1 MKTLFISYDGF
12 APAILGAML
21 SYGKTNFETFEDLAQ
36 NPAYVLPP
44 ELRERIKPL
53 SLQLATSG
61 PGHDKFLEQIQ
72 YWMTLRAPLF
82 WWKQFDTYRI
92 GVSKSSESTMHRSWK
107 NGLQQSD
114 FAEPIFAES
123 LSRLNCLI
131 KDFQNA
137 QAAGAEKLELAK
149 HLERQILVNLP
160 DSYLQTRL
168 VNVNAKTL
176 RNIYFQRR
184 SHKLREWHEFCD
196 FIKTLPHADLITAEP
211 TDAHS

>member
-1 MKTLFISYDGF
+1 MKTLFIAHEGF

-21 SYGKTNFETFEDLAQ
+21 SYGKTNFEIFEDLVK
-36 NPAYVLPP
+36 NPSTILSP
-44 ELRERIKPL
+44 ELRARIKSL
-53 SLQLATSG
+53 SFQLATSG

-72 YWMTLRAPLF
+72 YWIAVRAPLF

-114 FAEPIFAES
+114 FAEPIFAEV

-131 KDFQNA
+131 KDFHEA
-137 QAAGAEKLELAK
+137 QAAGAEKIELAK
-149 HLERQILVNLP
+149 HLERQVLVNLP
-160 DSYLQTRL
+160 DAYLQTRL
-168 VNVNAKTL
+168 VNINAKTL

-184 SHKLREWHEFCD
+184 SHKLLEWHEFCD
-196 FIKTLPHADLITAEP
+196 FIKTLPYGNLITAESA
-211 TDAHS
+211 DARS